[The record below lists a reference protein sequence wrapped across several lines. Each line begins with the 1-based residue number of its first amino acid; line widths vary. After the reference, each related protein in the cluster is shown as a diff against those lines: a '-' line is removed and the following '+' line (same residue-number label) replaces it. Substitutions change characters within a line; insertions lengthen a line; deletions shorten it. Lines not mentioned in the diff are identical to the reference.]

1 MLEEHK
7 KLAKVVGNLAKTGVS
22 GTKFFDELGGNEF
35 DQLKRNPQQM
45 MQKMKSAID
54 PSMLQ
59 KLGGMENVMSMM
71 KEMGKMDGIQDL
83 VKQFSGMGGKK
94 R

>member
-1 MLEEHK
+1 
-7 KLAKVVGNLAKTGVS
+7 
-22 GTKFFDELGGNEF
+22 
-35 DQLKRNPQQM
+35 M

-83 VKQFSGMGGKK
+83 VKQFSGMGGK
-94 R
+94 RR